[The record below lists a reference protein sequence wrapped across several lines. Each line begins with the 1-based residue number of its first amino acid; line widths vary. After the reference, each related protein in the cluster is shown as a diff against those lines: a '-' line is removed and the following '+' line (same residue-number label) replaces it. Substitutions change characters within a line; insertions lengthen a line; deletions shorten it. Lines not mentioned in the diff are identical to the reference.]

1 MYPYPSDSDLDPL
14 TWEEIDAELDRENDE
29 ADRRIKEKNE
39 SFKIIE
45 NDTYKETI

>member
-29 ADRRIKEKNE
+29 ADRRINEKNE
-39 SFKIIE
+39 SFKIE
-45 NDTYKETI
+45 QYDTYKKTI